1 MPRDGLLIAA
11 MALTRIAGAGAVGFR
26 QLHEVYHSQQHALE
40 AKLRLKMTEA
50 KSLRKASSDRQGAD
64 LISSL
69 EMEAAQEE
77 ISELRD
83 QIQRMQHKPKDKDR
97 LSVLAVVAHHVPA
110 KAGGEARRNSALKET
125 LKAMQEWPLTKMT
138 TYVLTNKLVENAH
151 VKDMVTGQILV
162 SSDEPV
168 CSETWKHKF
177 CVPWEAIRALR
188 SASAGG
194 EPTTKLGFE
203 LVGEPKFDFY
213 VYTESDIIIPEPTFH
228 FWHSHVDALY
238 KRGYL
243 LLPMRAEDKL
253 LTNDVIAV
261 DCFDAECVNKTE
273 VLKDDDKDSLKLY
286 KTSRDRH
293 YLRPY
298 NPYSGCFLMNKDQFT
313 DFLHSPMWDYHKVR
327 ENKFSPWGV
336 RETAASGLLWAPG
349 FGKDAG
355 LTHLKMKV
363 WHQIPMNGV
372 GKGDPKARI
381 DPSRFHRVDEYHD
394 KVSEC
399 LNGTLQ
405 CGQLTPLRHL

>member
-1 MPRDGLLIAA
+1 
-11 MALTRIAGAGAVGFR
+11 
-26 QLHEVYHSQQHALE
+26 
-40 AKLRLKMTEA
+40 MTEA

-213 VYTESDIIIPEPTFH
+213 VYTETSSSQSPPSTSGTPTWTPCTSGVTCCFPCVPRTT
-228 FWHSHVDALY
+228 SSSQTTS
-238 KRGYL
+238 
-243 LLPMRAEDKL
+243 LP
-253 LTNDVIAV
+253 
-261 DCFDAECVNKTE
+261 
-273 VLKDDDKDSLKLY
+273 S
-286 KTSRDRH
+286 
-293 YLRPY
+293 
-298 NPYSGCFLMNKDQFT
+298 
-313 DFLHSPMWDYHKVR
+313 
-327 ENKFSPWGV
+327 
-336 RETAASGLLWAPG
+336 TASTRSA
-349 FGKDAG
+349 
-355 LTHLKMKV
+355 
-363 WHQIPMNGV
+363 
-372 GKGDPKARI
+372 
-381 DPSRFHRVDEYHD
+381 
-394 KVSEC
+394 
-399 LNGTLQ
+399 
-405 CGQLTPLRHL
+405 